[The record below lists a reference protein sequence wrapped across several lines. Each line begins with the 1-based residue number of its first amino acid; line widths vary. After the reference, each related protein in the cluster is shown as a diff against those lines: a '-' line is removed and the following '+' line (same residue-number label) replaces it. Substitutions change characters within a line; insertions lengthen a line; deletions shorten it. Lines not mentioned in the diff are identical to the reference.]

1 MPKFLT
7 FLILVSHWSF
17 GQVLQ
22 NGLILP
28 TAANT
33 ENSCCIYSPE
43 VGFTVYENPRGLIVG
58 KLTRDVSKNQS
69 DQSAYE
75 IYFVD
80 ISTKTKT
87 KLDLVNFREVD
98 YEIWSITY
106 FERRDGF
113 VRVVNEN
120 SNYWLNEA
128 EIQKLGFAVVEWQA
142 FLSNSKNLMGFSAN
156 DPGLNLREGPT
167 KEARIIKTLRGDLY
181 EISPT
186 NEHNGLWTKV
196 KIVKRKEHPCETT
209 LTEKDNIEYEL
220 EGWIKIVDDSGQ
232 PNVGYNARGC

>member
-87 KLDLVNFREVD
+87 KLDLVNFRQVD
-98 YEIWSITY
+98 YEI
-106 FERRDGF
+106 
-113 VRVVNEN
+113 
-120 SNYWLNEA
+120 
-128 EIQKLGFAVVEWQA
+128 
-142 FLSNSKNLMGFSAN
+142 
-156 DPGLNLREGPT
+156 
-167 KEARIIKTLRGDLY
+167 
-181 EISPT
+181 
-186 NEHNGLWTKV
+186 
-196 KIVKRKEHPCETT
+196 
-209 LTEKDNIEYEL
+209 
-220 EGWIKIVDDSGQ
+220 
-232 PNVGYNARGC
+232 